1 MCRIITTS
9 ELLNK
14 TNVELSALFQKVS
27 QEIAKSES
35 GSPER
40 SNGLA
45 SLENISRTMS
55 HRSTTPLYPYPKPP
69 GF

>member
-1 MCRIITTS
+1 MCRIITVS
-9 ELLNK
+9 ELQNK
-14 TNVELSALFQKVS
+14 TSVELSALFRKVS
-27 QEIAKSES
+27 QEVAKSES
-35 GSPER
+35 GSQER
-40 SNGLA
+40 LITLA